1 MGAERAGAV
10 FVLPTLTSGQQG
22 PVAAYVS
29 TAGWAAAAA
38 RVVGASWI
46 VTPYGPITPDDA
58 RRRASESKLS
68 SPDVASWRRLIPVVA
83 KTAVK
88 DAREYRRARAF
99 RVAPDGPWRGRELAF
114 VWQRHELFQSAGFE
128 LASALGVPSVAFVP
142 ATLVWQAEEWGVRR
156 PGWSHALERLGE
168 RAPLRHADVVAC
180 GTDAV
185 VDEVVRIGVDRDRVV
200 VTPTGVDTEIF
211 TPATGRAEVRAR
223 LGLGDR
229 FVVGWVGS
237 FRRFHAID
245 QAVTALAGV
254 ENVTLLLIGDGP
266 ERRRVEE
273 IARTSRVAVVCTG
286 TVDHRELPAY
296 LAAMDVAIVL
306 SAPGT
311 AFHYSPLKLA
321 EYLSAGIPVVAADAG
336 ALPDRL
342 RGGVDSLLVA
352 PGDTAGLRA
361 ALVGLRDDP
370 GRRERLGRAGR
381 EAAVDRWSWDRSVR
395 IVLEHLAARGL
406 STPVSE

>member
-1 MGAERAGAV
+1 
-10 FVLPTLTSGQQG
+10 
-22 PVAAYVS
+22 
-29 TAGWAAAAA
+29 
-38 RVVGASWI
+38 
-46 VTPYGPITPDDA
+46 
-58 RRRASESKLS
+58 
-68 SPDVASWRRLIPVVA
+68 
-83 KTAVK
+83 VK

-168 RAPLRHADVVAC
+168 RAPLRRADVVAC

-185 VDEVVRIGVDRDRVV
+185 VDEVVRIGIDRDRVV

-211 TPATGRAEVRAR
+211 TPSTGRAEVRAR

-245 QAVTALAGV
+245 QAVAALAGV

-273 IARTSRVAVVCTG
+273 IARTCRVAVVCTG

-306 SAPGT
+306 SAPG
-311 AFHYSPLKLA
+311 AVFHYSPLKLA

-336 ALPDRL
+336 ALPERL
-342 RGGVDSLLVA
+342 RSGVDSLLVA

-381 EAAVDRWSWDRSVR
+381 DAAIDRWSWDRSVR

-406 STPVSE
+406 SAPVSE

>member
-38 RVVGASWI
+38 RVVGTSWI
-46 VTPYGPITPDDA
+46 VTPSGTITPDDA

-68 SPDVASWRRLIPVVA
+68 SPEVASWRRRLPVVA

-88 DAREYRRARAF
+88 DARDYLRARAF
-99 RVAPDGPWRGRELAF
+99 HVAPDGPWRGHELAF

-128 LASALGVPSVAFVP
+128 LASALRVPSVAFVP
-142 ATLVWQAEEWGVRR
+142 ATLVWQAGVWGVRR
-156 PGWSHALERLGE
+156 PGWSHALERVGE
-168 RAPLRHADVVAC
+168 RAPLRRADVVAC
-180 GTDAV
+180 GTEAV
-185 VDEVVRIGVDRDRVV
+185 VDEVVRIGVDRARVV

-211 TPATGRAEVRAR
+211 TPTQNRADARAR
-223 LGLGDR
+223 LGLEDR

-245 QAVTALAGV
+245 QAVAALTGV
-254 ENVTLLLIGDGP
+254 ENATLLLVGDGP
-266 ERRRVEE
+266 ERRGVEE
-273 IARTSRVAVVCTG
+273 IARTAGVAVVCTG

-296 LAAMDVAIVL
+296 LAAMDAALVL
-306 SAPGT
+306 SPPGAP
-311 AFHYSPLKLA
+311 FHYSPLKLA
-321 EYLSAGIPVVAADAG
+321 EYLSAGVPVVAAAAG
-336 ALPDRL
+336 TLPDRL
-342 RGGVDSLLVA
+342 RAGVDSLLVG

-370 GRRERLGRAGR
+370 GERERLGRAGR
-381 EAAVDRWSWDRSVR
+381 EAAVERWSWDRSVR